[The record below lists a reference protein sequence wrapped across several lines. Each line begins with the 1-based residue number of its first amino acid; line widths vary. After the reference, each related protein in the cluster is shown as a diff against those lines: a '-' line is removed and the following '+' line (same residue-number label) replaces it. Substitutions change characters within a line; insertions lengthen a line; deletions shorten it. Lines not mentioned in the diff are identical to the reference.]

1 MPISAAAE
9 KLRREIELYGN
20 PQVLPKEVQTELL
33 KKGKQSQYEIL
44 TQMGIGSNIIEKFNK
59 AEEWCYYFPPIG
71 KEDLIKFGCFID
83 FDRSFI
89 TTSLNPYYDS
99 FIRWQF
105 NTLKERGYL
114 KFGRRYSCK

>member
-1 MPISAAAE
+1 MPICAAAE
-9 KLRREIELYGN
+9 KLRREIEEYGI
-20 PQVLPKEVQTELL
+20 PQQLPKEVQADLV
-33 KKGKQSQYEIL
+33 KKGKQTQYEIL
-44 TQMGIGSNIIEKFNK
+44 SQMGISQNIIKQFEKP
-59 AEEWCYYFPPIG
+59 EEWCYYFPPIG
-71 KEDLIKFGCFID
+71 RDDLVKFGVFVD

-114 KFGRRYSCK
+114 KFGRRYQ

>member
-59 AEEWCYYFPPIG
+59 AEEWCYY
-71 KEDLIKFGCFID
+71 L
-83 FDRSFI
+83 
-89 TTSLNPYYDS
+89 L
-99 FIRWQF
+99 
-105 NTLKERGYL
+105 
-114 KFGRRYSCK
+114 